1 MASAG
6 SRSKTL
12 ARMPKENDMNE
23 LSLLNTIFGNA
34 MDDMN
39 DYGFR
44 TAYNVPNVDVKEN
57 KDSYTV
63 EMDLPGRTEKD
74 VDLEL
79 DHNVLTISST
89 KTEEKEDKKEN
100 KEEGKAK
107 WLIKERRTS
116 SFSRRF
122 TLPDDVDAEHV
133 QATFKNGVLN
143 VNIPRKA
150 LAAPKKIAITA

>member
-1 MASAG
+1 
-6 SRSKTL
+6 
-12 ARMPKENDMNE
+12 MNE

-34 MDDMN
+34 MDDMA

-44 TAYNVPNVDVKEN
+44 TPYAVPNVDVKEN

-89 KTEEKEDKKEN
+89 KTENVEEEKKDKKD
-100 KEEGKAK
+100 EGKTK

>member
-1 MASAG
+1 
-6 SRSKTL
+6 
-12 ARMPKENDMNE
+12 MNE
-23 LSLLNTIFGNA
+23 LSLLNTIFGNT
-34 MDDMN
+34 MDDMA

-44 TAYNVPNVDVKEN
+44 TPYNVPNVDVKEN

-89 KTEEKEDKKEN
+89 KTETVEEEKKDKKD
-100 KEEGKAK
+100 EGKTK

>member
-1 MASAG
+1 
-6 SRSKTL
+6 
-12 ARMPKENDMNE
+12 MNE
-23 LSLLNTIFGNA
+23 LSLLNTIFGNT
-34 MDDMN
+34 MDDMA

-44 TAYNVPNVDVKEN
+44 TPYAAPNVDVKEN

-89 KTEEKEDKKEN
+89 KTENVEEEKKDKKD
-100 KEEGKAK
+100 EGKTK

>member
-1 MASAG
+1 
-6 SRSKTL
+6 
-12 ARMPKENDMNE
+12 MNE

-34 MDDMN
+34 MDDMA

-44 TAYNVPNVDVKEN
+44 TPYAAPNVDVKEN

-89 KTEEKEDKKEN
+89 KTENVEEEKKDKKD
-100 KEEGKAK
+100 EGKTK